1 MPFISATGSTLY
13 HRNKIAVRSNPIN
26 KRNTFVRTLAVMC
39 AIVAATSR
47 ADAITPPVSTTPAAK
62 ASGSNLPACGAP
74 PAETPLQT
82 EQGSAGVMY
91 NFAEHPTSIRAVA
104 KKLLGAAVD
113 ASAEAQ
119 KGGCRGPCGPE
130 QTPNIVFRVAP
141 VTLMPKTEQQP
152 LCVRLADETGKRPL
166 KYGLHEFSSI
176 EKFDAWIMQFSQGL
190 GADGKL
196 LYQQCGGNCDPSYT
210 FIIAPGKS
218 GLKVNTEVYCGF
230 TRDRKNEMF
239 NLSTALRPQCKQ
251 ALR

>member
-1 MPFISATGSTLY
+1 M
-13 HRNKIAVRSNPIN
+13 
-26 KRNTFVRTLAVMC
+26 
-39 AIVAATSR
+39 
-47 ADAITPPVSTTPAAK
+47 
-62 ASGSNLPACGAP
+62 
-74 PAETPLQT
+74 PLQT

-113 ASAEAQ
+113 AAAAAR
-119 KGGCRGPCGPE
+119 KANCRASCGPE
-130 QTPNIVFRVAP
+130 QTPHIVFRVAP
-141 VTLMPKTEQQP
+141 VALLPKAEQEL
-152 LCVRLADETGKRPL
+152 LCVRLANETGKRPL

-196 LYQQCGGNCDPSYT
+196 LYRQCGGNCDPSYT
-210 FIIAPGKS
+210 FIIAPGES

-239 NLSTALRPQCKQ
+239 NLSTALRPQC
-251 ALR
+251 RSIVR